1 MSAKA
6 KGFIGSRALTL
17 LLAFGLLGGGT
28 VALAASGVG
37 PLNAGSSKKKSAA
50 NKQYCPPTSQQPGKP
65 KSSLPH
71 GCGKKKS
78 KKVTCKNKS
87 KSKSKSTSSRKK
99 SSKKHRSCSRS
110 KHGKKKH
117 GKKGKKGKHG
127 KKGHG
132 KRR

>member
-1 MSAKA
+1 MSTKA

-37 PLNAGSSKKKSAA
+37 PLSAGSSKKKSAA
-50 NKQYCPPTSQQPGKP
+50 NKQYCPPTSHQPGKP

-71 GCGKKKS
+71 GCGKKKA
-78 KKVTCKNKS
+78 KKVKCKTKS
-87 KSKSKSTSSRKK
+87 KSKKNARKSDVSTSRKK
-99 SSKKHRSCSRS
+99 NANKNRSCSKS
-110 KHGKKKH
+110 KHGKKKS
-117 GKKGKKGKHG
+117 GKKG